1 MPATRAAMGGK
12 VPDGCRRRSFPALLE
27 QPGQNRRNL
36 GMVAVTVADVR
47 PPSLEG
53 LSAVVDWGAGSYEI
67 TAAELAPV
75 AQAMVQ
81 QARISAS
88 DDVVDVACGTGNAA
102 LLAAARGARV
112 VGVDG
117 AARLLQIARDRA
129 QAQGL
134 VLELREGDLLALPLD
149 DAAAD
154 VVLSVFGVIF
164 AQHPGAALREVRRIV
179 RSSGRVLISAWIP
192 AGPIDAMLSA
202 MGRIIGRVSA
212 APPPPRFAWSD
223 PEAVASVAAEAGFV
237 LDSTTHAELPIRAAS
252 PEAYV
257 LAGQQH
263 PVALAVR
270 PLVEQGGVGDEIREA
285 MTAVLHEANEDPD
298 ALLVHS
304 PYVVHELRPR

>member
-1 MPATRAAMGGK
+1 M
-12 VPDGCRRRSFPALLE
+12 
-27 QPGQNRRNL
+27 
-36 GMVAVTVADVR
+36 
-47 PPSLEG
+47 
-53 LSAVVDWGAGSYEI
+53 VDWGAGSYET

-112 VGVDG
+112 IGVDG

-134 VLELREGDLLALPLD
+134 VLELRDGDLLALPVD

-154 VVLSVFGVIF
+154 AVLSVFGVIF
-164 AQHPGAALREVRRIV
+164 AQDPDAAMREVRRIV
-179 RSSGRVLISAWIP
+179 RPSGRVLISAWIP
-192 AGPIDAMLSA
+192 AGPIDAMLTA

-212 APPPPRFAWSD
+212 VRPPPRFPWSD
-223 PEAVASVAAEAGFV
+223 PEAVASVAAQAGFV
-237 LDSTTHAELPIRAAS
+237 LDSTTRAELAIGAAS

-263 PVALAVR
+263 PMALAAR
-270 PLVEQGGVGDEIREA
+270 PLVERAGIGHEIREA
-285 MTAVLHEANEDPD
+285 MTTVLHEANEDP
-298 ALLVHS
+298 AAFLVHS